1 MPVRQAATQ
10 AELQGAAQ
18 AVAHSARQ
26 LMPREAAVSGE
37 TTAEWAAR
45 QAATQAELQ
54 GAAQT
59 AARSASL
66 QEIPREA
73 AIPQ

>member
-10 AELQGAAQ
+10 AELKGAAQ
-18 AVAHSARQ
+18 AVAHSALQ
-26 LMPREAAVSGE
+26 VMPREAAVS
-37 TTAEWAAR
+37 AR
-45 QAATQAELQ
+45 QAVTQAELQ
-54 GAAQT
+54 VVAQT